1 MIRGKR
7 PGADLRRNYK
17 KSLWLSMG
25 GSVLLNGLLVFFYP
39 THDPDALT
47 RPEKPILIQLEQ
59 IPETRQERRP
69 PPPPRPV
76 VPIATDDPD
85 LPDDIT
91 IESTDLDLNL
101 DDLLPPPPL
110 EEIEEE
116 IELEEEEEEE
126 IVDIWKVEEEPR
138 PIGGIEKQPRP
149 KYPEIA
155 QKAGIEG
162 RVFVKVLV
170 GKDGKVEQAGG
181 ISGPEVFHEV
191 ARTAAMQWKFTPAIQ
206 NDKPV
211 RVWVSLPFVFKLN

>member
-7 PGADLRRNYK
+7 PDADLRRNYN
-17 KSLWLSMG
+17 KSLWISVG
-25 GSVLLNGLLVFFYP
+25 GSTLLNGLLIFFYP
-39 THDPDALT
+39 THGPDALT
-47 RPEKPILIQLEQ
+47 QPEKPILIQLEQ

-110 EEIEEE
+110 EEFEEE
-116 IELEEEEEEE
+116 IELEAEEEV
-126 IVDIWKVEEEPR
+126 VDIWKVEEEPR
-138 PIGGIEKQPRP
+138 PIGGIEKQPKP

-170 GKDGKVEQAGG
+170 GKDGKVEQAGV

-191 ARTAAMQWKFTPAIQ
+191 ARAAAMQWTFSPAIQ